1 MQKTT
6 RDPSS
11 WLTALPEARRAEMQ
25 RLDRLLSRIMK
36 GRSRTLWEG
45 VFWGGTAQT
54 IIGYGDLTM
63 TGARG
68 KQVDWFVIGLALQK
82 NYISL
87 YVNVVDG
94 GQYLAEKY
102 GGRLG
107 TKVKVGKASISVASL
122 DGVNMDELTALM
134 TRAREMSA

>member
-1 MQKTT
+1 
-6 RDPSS
+6 
-11 WLTALPEARRAEMQ
+11 MQ

-122 DGVNMDELTALM
+122 DGVNIDELTALM
-134 TRAREMSA
+134 TRAREM